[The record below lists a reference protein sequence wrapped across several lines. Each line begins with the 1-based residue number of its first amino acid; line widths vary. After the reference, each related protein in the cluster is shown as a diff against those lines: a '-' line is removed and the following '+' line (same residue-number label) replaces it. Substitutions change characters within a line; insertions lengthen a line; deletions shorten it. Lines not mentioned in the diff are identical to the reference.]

1 MHGNSVK
8 SVVIKLLTLP
18 LVGLVWLYQATISP
32 FLGANCRHLPTCS
45 EYAKD
50 VVKLHGPLRGSL
62 YALKRI
68 GRCHPWAAPS
78 FDPVPPAPRNKD
90 KKPFVR

>member
-1 MHGNSVK
+1 MMIKFVQAG
-8 SVVIKLLTLP
+8 VVRVLGAPLLM
-18 LVGLVWLYQATISP
+18 LVWLYQATISP

-50 VVKLHGPLRGSL
+50 AVKLHGPLRGSW

-68 GRCHPWAAPS
+68 GRCHPWTESS
-78 FDPVPPAPRNKD
+78 FDPVPPAPND
-90 KKPFVR
+90 KEQKNL